1 MGFDTAR
8 IYLGV
13 NKGWTVNQ
21 CAEKLLAWYDHYN
34 RLLPWRQK
42 TNIYHTWVCEVMS
55 QQTALAVVVPK
66 FSEFVK
72 HLPTVH
78 DLAACD
84 EETLRQLWSGLG
96 YYARA
101 RNLNKGAK
109 FIVEQLEGRF
119 PKSYYEWLKIPGCG
133 PYTASV
139 IASICFN
146 EKVACVDGNVV
157 RVVSRLLALSEDVWS
172 SSGKTAIQTH
182 VEQIIPE
189 ERPGDFNQAMMEL
202 GATVCRKSKPLCLL
216 CPIQKQCLAFAQNC
230 VELCPPKKPRRDTVD
245 VELFAL
251 LFWRKATDTLAI
263 AYRTKGFL
271 SNTVGFPLIPAI
283 EASEIKSVLQS
294 LQHLEFL
301 ELSSR
306 FSHSIT
312 HHRISGKILVAQES
326 ENLSI
331 TTESVL
337 WEKLGLPQSF
347 DWVPKSVIASK
358 LSTALDNKVFKLFEN
373 YTLG

>member
-1 MGFDTAR
+1 
-8 IYLGV
+8 
-13 NKGWTVNQ
+13 
-21 CAEKLLAWYDHYN
+21 
-34 RLLPWRQK
+34 
-42 TNIYHTWVCEVMS
+42 MS
-55 QQTALAVVVPK
+55 QQTTLAVVVPK

-78 DLAACD
+78 DLAACN
-84 EETLRQLWSGLG
+84 EEALHQLWSGLG

-109 FIVEQLEGRF
+109 FIVEQLEGHF
-119 PKSYYEWLKIPGCG
+119 PKSYCEWLKIPGCG

-172 SSGKTAIQTH
+172 SSGKSAIQTH
-182 VEQIIPE
+182 VDQMIPE
-189 ERPGDFNQAMMEL
+189 KRPGDFNQAIMEL

-216 CPIQKQCLAFAQNC
+216 CPIKEECLAFAQNC
-230 VELCPPKKPRRDTVD
+230 VEICPPKKPRRDTVD

-251 LFWRKATDTLAI
+251 LFWRKAIDAVAI
-263 AYRTKGFL
+263 ANRTKGFL
-271 SNTVGFPLIPAI
+271 SNTVGFPLIPAT
-283 EASEIKSVLQS
+283 EASELKKVLQS

-301 ELSSR
+301 ELPSR

-312 HHRISGKILVAQES
+312 HHRISGKVLIVQEL
-326 ENLSI
+326 ENPSI
-331 TTESVL
+331 TTESIP
-337 WEKLGLPQSF
+337 WEKLGLPKSF
-347 DWVPKSVIASK
+347 DWVPTSVIASK
-358 LSTALDNKVFKLFEN
+358 LSTALDNKVFKLFKN
-373 YTLG
+373 HILG